1 MKTKSGSREPKPTLT
16 TTSSTST
23 KARLLA
29 GFIGFILAALIIA
42 CFLAPH
48 VFARRSVDAAFQ
60 RIKLTMPKSEVEQ
73 ILTEAGISCRWPDA
87 TGTRPMACEFSD
99 FWREYRIAVD
109 RKTNQ
114 VDRKSFGFKR
124 SRSIALR

>member
-1 MKTKSGSREPKPTLT
+1 MNTGFTSRKPKPMLT
-16 TTSSTST
+16 TTPSTST

-29 GFIGFILAALIIA
+29 GLIGFLIVALIIA

-48 VFARRSVDAAFQ
+48 VFARRSAEAAFQ
-60 RIKLTMPKSEVEQ
+60 RIKLTMPKSQVEQ

-87 TGTRPMACEFSD
+87 AGTAPMACYFSD
-99 FWREYRIAVD
+99 FWREYRIALN